1 MIRER
6 IIRPQKSSFRQSE
19 SDGQE
24 GSCHFSNES
33 ESYYHEAATGF
44 EKWRVQVS
52 YRAYSCRIF
61 FRYFVA
67 EPPQSSQ
74 TPSVFLVP
82 WSSCLLAGGIMA
94 VTNQR
99 GGEQE

>member
-52 YRAYSCRIF
+52 YRHILAVFFQIF
-61 FRYFVA
+61 CGGTAPILADPIRFPGA
-67 EPPQSSQ
+67 M
-74 TPSVFLVP
+74 VFLSP
-82 WSSCLLAGGIMA
+82 GWRNNGSDQS
-94 VTNQR
+94 TWR
-99 GGEQE
+99 